1 MVLGTDCRSRSV
13 NLFFVLREVV
23 ESHFMSCLKEADQ
36 LKHAGKVMSC
46 MQKKD
51 HNQLWAGEGR
61 KYSMRTS
68 SSMQAE
74 SCPACRRRT
83 TISSVKVR
91 VGITV

>member
-1 MVLGTDCRSRSV
+1 MVLGTDCRIRTRSV

-51 HNQLWAGEGR
+51 HNQLWAGR

-68 SSMQAE
+68 
-74 SCPACRRRT
+74 
-83 TISSVKVR
+83 
-91 VGITV
+91 

>member
-1 MVLGTDCRSRSV
+1 
-13 NLFFVLREVV
+13 
-23 ESHFMSCLKEADQ
+23 
-36 LKHAGKVMSC
+36 MSC

-61 KYSMRTS
+61 KYNMRTS

-83 TISSVKVR
+83 TINSEQVR
-91 VGITV
+91 AGSTI

>member
-1 MVLGTDCRSRSV
+1 
-13 NLFFVLREVV
+13 
-23 ESHFMSCLKEADQ
+23 MSCLKEADQ

-68 SSMQAE
+68 SSMPE
-74 SCPACRRRT
+74 RSCPACRRRT
-83 TISSVKVR
+83 TISSGQVR
-91 VGITV
+91 TGST